1 MNQNKFLAKRAA
13 SRANRSKYLFT
24 PGPASLTAENL
35 YNLGPAFGRG
45 DNEYLRIETA
55 VLGWLSELSGQPK
68 VARVQGSATLA
79 IEVAL
84 QNFVTGNVLLMESG
98 YYSDRIAG
106 MLSHRP
112 DIRLKIL
119 NRSSILDHN
128 FKCDWVI
135 ACPTET
141 STAYL
146 TPIIEIKEL
155 ADKVGAQ
162 LFLDATGSI
171 GLEIGHEL
179 GDVVC
184 FSSCKGLFGLTGAS
198 FIAFKSTPTRYPSE
212 FSLSLETYL
221 EKKTTGPYHAIQSLY
236 ANICRHSDMQNS
248 VKINKSRILKM
259 VPEMLVHPI
268 HNQPL
273 LCTAVNAEI
282 TTTDSKVVLYQPRS
296 DNPFSIACHIGEVHL
311 GSRAKGNILNRISFI
326 PLEVR

>member
-1 MNQNKFLAKRAA
+1 MNQSKFLAKRAA
-13 SRANRSKYLFT
+13 SRANRMKYLFT

-45 DNEYLRIETA
+45 DNDYLRIEKS
-55 VLGWLSELSGQPK
+55 VLGWLSELAGQPK
-68 VARVQGSATLA
+68 VARLQGSATLA

-84 QNFVTGNVLLMESG
+84 QNFVTGNVLLVESG

-106 MLSHRP
+106 ILSNRP
-112 DIRLKIL
+112 DIRLTIL
-119 NRSSILDHN
+119 NQASILDHN
-128 FKCDWVI
+128 FNYDWVV

-146 TPIIEIKEL
+146 IPIIELKEI
-155 ADKVGAQ
+155 ADKLGAQ

-171 GLEIGHEL
+171 GLESGHEL

-212 FSLSLETYL
+212 FSLSLGTYL
-221 EKKTTGPYHAIQSLY
+221 EKKTTGPYHAIQSIY
-236 ANICRHSDMQNS
+236 ANIDRHSDMKNS

-273 LCTAVNAEI
+273 LCTAVNASI
-282 TTTDSKVVLYQPRS
+282 TTSDTKVVLYQPRS
-296 DNPFSIACHIGEVHL
+296 ANAFSIACHIGEVHL
-311 GSRAKGNILNRISFI
+311 GSRAKGKILNRISFM
-326 PLEVR
+326 PLDIC